1 MRCSG
6 PHHLLTAIAAETQEN
21 DMNTIAKK
29 LVVGVAV
36 ATLALLGA
44 VSPVGASSAEAKTVW
59 CC

>member
-1 MRCSG
+1 
-6 PHHLLTAIAAETQEN
+6 
-21 DMNTIAKK
+21 MNTIAKK

-44 VSPVGASSAEAKTVW
+44 ASPVSATKAEAKTVW